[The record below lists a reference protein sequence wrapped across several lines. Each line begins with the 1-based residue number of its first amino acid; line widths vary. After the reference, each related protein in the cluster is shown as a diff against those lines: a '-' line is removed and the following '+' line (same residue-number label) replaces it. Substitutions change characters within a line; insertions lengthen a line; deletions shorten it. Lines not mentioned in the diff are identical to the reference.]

1 VIGEAL
7 VEVREGDQRLGR
19 VREQAEKQ
27 AHQGGAN
34 GDVGRQGV
42 IGRAQRVTRE
52 GFL

>member
-1 VIGEAL
+1 

-27 AHQGGAN
+27 AHHGGAN
-34 GDVGRQGV
+34 GDGDGRGVLGHAQG
-42 IGRAQRVTRE
+42 VTRE